1 MAETMGE
8 MKRTGYCGNA
18 GAETG
23 VFPIGKTVTVGGF
36 VKKSRRLGNNL
47 IFIDL
52 RDRTGIVQLAFDDAT
67 PRDVFEKALEVRSE
81 YVLMASGVIRAR
93 EKANKDIPTGD
104 VEIAVTALKVLA
116 KAETPPFEIV
126 DNSNAGEE
134 LRLKY
139 RYLDLRRSE
148 LQKNLLLRNKVTKIC
163 RDYFYEN
170 GFIEVDTPCLMK
182 STPEGARDYLV
193 PSRIHPG
200 EFYALPQSPQIY
212 KQLLMIAGMDRYV
225 QFAKCFRDE
234 DLRAD
239 RQPEFM
245 QIDLEMSFAS
255 VDDILNV
262 AEGMIRDL
270 FAKVLNVEIPTPLPR
285 MSYTEAMER
294 FGSDKPD
301 TRFGNEITDVTKL
314 FSDTTFPVFA
324 SVIEN
329 GGVIKAVNIKNAATV
344 YTRKEMD
351 KLTEYAKGIGAGG
364 LPYIRWAEDA
374 PNCSFGKFLSEEQL
388 SALLSAVN
396 AEKGDIILF
405 SAGKASKALSL
416 LGALRNVTA
425 AKLGII
431 PDKFNF
437 MWVVDFPFFEWNED
451 ASRWDAMHH
460 PFTMPKDECLQ
471 YLESSPEKVFAK
483 AFDLVV
489 NGVELSSGSIRITD
503 FELQQKMFSLL
514 GLTPEEIES
523 KFGFLVDAYRYG
535 APPHGGLGIG
545 FERLLMIITG
555 AESIRDVIA
564 FPKVQNA
571 SELMS
576 GCPSPVDTESLDILG
591 IAVKN
596 G

>member
-1 MAETMGE
+1 MAEVMGE

-18 GAETG
+18 GAKEG
-23 VFPIGKTVTVGGF
+23 VAAIGEMVTVGGF

-52 RDRTGIVQLAFDDAT
+52 RDRTGIVQLAFDDST

-81 YVLMASGVIRAR
+81 FVLMATGVVRAR
-93 EKANKDIPTGD
+93 EKANKDIPTGE
-104 VEIAVTALKVLA
+104 VEISVNGLKVLA

-139 RYLDLRRSE
+139 RYLDLRRSA
-148 LQKNLLLRNKVTKIC
+148 LQNNLILRNKVTKLC
-163 RDYFYEN
+163 RDYFYDT

-212 KQLLMIAGMDRYV
+212 KQHLMIAGMDRYV

-245 QIDLEMSFAS
+245 QIDLEMSFVD

-262 AEGMIRDL
+262 AEGMISTL
-270 FAKVLNVEIPTPLPR
+270 FKQVLNVDIPTPLPR
-285 MSYTEAMER
+285 MSYTEAMEKY
-294 FGSDKPD
+294 GSDKPD
-301 TRFGNEITDVTKL
+301 TRFGNEITDVTKVL
-314 FSDTTFPVFA
+314 EATTFPVFA
-324 SVIEN
+324 SAIAD
-329 GGVIKAVNIKNAATV
+329 GGAIKAINIKNSASV

-364 LPYIRWAEDA
+364 LPYIRWADEA
-374 PNCSFGKFLSEEQL
+374 PNCSFSKFLTEDEL
-388 SALLSAVN
+388 TGLLTAVN

-405 SAGKASKALSL
+405 AAGKTGKALSL

-437 MWVVDFPFFEWNED
+437 MWVIDFPFFEWNED
-451 ASRWDAMHH
+451 TSRWDAMHH
-460 PFTMPKDECLQ
+460 PFTMPKDECLE
-471 YLESSPEKVFAK
+471 YLETAPEKVFAK

-591 IAVKN
+591 IAVKQQ
-596 G
+596 

>member
-1 MAETMGE
+1 MGGVMGE

-18 GAETG
+18 GGQEG
-23 VFPIGKTVTVGGF
+23 VASVGQTVTVGGF

-52 RDRTGIVQLAFDDAT
+52 RDRTGIVQLAFDDST
-67 PRDVFEKALEVRSE
+67 PRDVFEKALEIRSE
-81 YVLMASGVIRAR
+81 FVLMATGVIRAR
-93 EKANKDIPTGD
+93 EKVNKDIPTGEI
-104 VEIAVTALKVLA
+104 EIAVSNLKVLA
-116 KAETPPFEIV
+116 RSETPPFEIV

-148 LQKNLLLRNKVTKIC
+148 LQKNLIIRNKVTKIC
-163 RDYFYEN
+163 RDYFYDN
-170 GFIEVDTPCLMK
+170 GFIEIDTPCLMK

-245 QIDLEMSFAS
+245 QIDLEMSFVD

-262 AEGMIRDL
+262 AEGMIREL
-270 FAKVLNVEIPTPLPR
+270 FAKVLDVDIPTPLPR

-314 FSDTTFPVFA
+314 FAGTSFPVFA
-324 SVIEN
+324 AAIES
-329 GGVIKAVNIKNAATV
+329 GGAVKAINIKNSASV

-374 PNCSFGKFLSEEQL
+374 PNCSFGKFLSEDEM
-388 SALLSAVN
+388 SALLKSVN

-405 SAGKASKALSL
+405 AAGKAGKALSL

-437 MWVVDFPFFEWNED
+437 LWVVDFPFFEWNED
-451 ASRWDAMHH
+451 TARWDAMHH

-471 YLESSPEKVFAK
+471 FLETAPEKVFAK

-503 FELQQKMFSLL
+503 YELQQKMFSLL
-514 GLTPEEIES
+514 GLTPEEIEA

-545 FERLLMIITG
+545 FERLLMIICG
-555 AESIRDVIA
+555 ADSIRDVIA

-591 IAVKN
+591 IAVK
-596 G
+596 